1 VNVEDIGVF
10 VAMAFENPDE
20 WLGREVDLAGD
31 ELTMP
36 QVAETFSRV
45 TGRGVDYYQVPWDQ
59 FEEQMGEEF
68 TVMYR
73 WFDDAGYEA
82 DIPTLRSEYPELTT
96 LEQYLR
102 NHGWE
107 GA

>member
-1 VNVEDIGVF
+1 MCWEKPVIRDRKEELLKFHARHFSEHSKNGRH
-10 VAMAFENPDE
+10 ENSN
-20 WLGREVDLAGD
+20 GHQS
-31 ELTMP
+31 ELT
-36 QVAETFSRV
+36 
-45 TGRGVDYYQVPWDQ
+45 D
-59 FEEQMGEEF
+59 EEEEF